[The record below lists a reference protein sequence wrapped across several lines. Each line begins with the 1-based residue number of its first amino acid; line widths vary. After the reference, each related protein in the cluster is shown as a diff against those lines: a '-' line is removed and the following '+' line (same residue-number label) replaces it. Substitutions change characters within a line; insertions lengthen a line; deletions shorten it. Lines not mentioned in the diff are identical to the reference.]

1 MNQPNL
7 SCCICRV
14 PDYMPAEVKRF
25 QLDFGSDDEAAFRIL
40 AKIKFAT
47 RSIKAY
53 LDRLP
58 ENLRR
63 HDLECVP
70 HAAAPASAA
79 ALQAQMKN
87 HLYDLRK
94 HTEFL
99 FDEAQRRNVDAIES
113 IRMPHLYA

>member
-1 MNQPNL
+1 MTDPKI

-63 HDLECVP
+63 HDLQCVP
-70 HAAAPASAA
+70 RYAAPASAT
-79 ALQAQMKN
+79 ALRAQMKN
-87 HLYDLRK
+87 QLYDLRK

-99 FDEAQRRNVDAIES
+99 FDEAQRRNVDAIERL
-113 IRMPHLYA
+113 RMPHLYS